1 MVQYNVQ
8 QKSDNGKSRITS
20 VHAARMIKILRH
32 LMGID
37 TRLTKRSNYIR
48 LWGGGGGRGRGR
60 KVIVK
65 ELIMNHIEDTIPVI
79 V

>member
-37 TRLTKRSNYIR
+37 TRLTKRSNNIH
-48 LWGGGGGRGRGR
+48 LWGGVRGG
-60 KVIVK
+60 KVVVK
-65 ELIMNHIEDTIPVI
+65 ELIMNHIEDSIPVI